1 MSGLHIANSSEIELR
16 WFKRFFK
23 NDLISNLNQERVL
36 HTWMKLSP
44 TSLPARKSFAG
55 DHLMKSI
62 IFMIAIDIVNINP
75 EKGDVIDGKE
85 KLRLV

>member
-1 MSGLHIANSSEIELR
+1 MSVPHIANSSEIEPR
-16 WFKRFFK
+16 WFKLFFK
-23 NDLISNLNQERVL
+23 NDLISNLDQERVL

-44 TSLPARKSFAG
+44 TSLLARKSFSG

-62 IFMIAIDIVNINP
+62 IFMIAIQIVNISP
-75 EKGDVIDGKE
+75 EKGDAKDGKE